1 MKIVAGLGSL
11 ECFDAYAEAGADE
24 VFCGFAPFEWLEK
37 YGVMAPVNRREALLY
52 PVQIASMTDMRLLAR
67 RCAQTGIPASV
78 AVNSVGYPPSL
89 YPALIRLLRALADLG
104 FERFIL
110 AEPALILRAR
120 EEKLHIQ
127 IHLSGEFGEYSRPAL
142 RMLGGEL
149 ISRLIFHRK
158 VTPEEMAACARE
170 MPGREYE
177 AFVLNERCIYTGAMC
192 ASLHADE
199 LPPLCRVPG
208 KIADVR
214 ETNKASF
221 GGCLPSNAER
231 FAEDRERIQASLG
244 GLLPS
249 QVEKTTAERAPVCDE
264 EALGAGGCG
273 ICALDVLER
282 AGITHLKLVGRGNR
296 PERMVRDI
304 RALRKALA
312 DRSKAKETL
321 FPDGCPGTCY
331 YEP

>member
-177 AFVLNERCIYTGAMC
+177 AFILNERCFYTGAMC

-208 KIADVR
+208 KIAGVHEMKSEIVEPTFLRD
-214 ETNKASF
+214 
-221 GGCLPSNAER
+221 
-231 FAEDRERIQASLG
+231 EDS
-244 GLLPS
+244 
-249 QVEKTTAERAPVCDE
+249 
-264 EALGAGGCG
+264 LGAGGCG
-273 ICALDVLER
+273 FCALDALER
-282 AGITHLKLVGRGNR
+282 AGITHLKLVGRGNI

-304 RALRKALA
+304 RALRKALSLT
-312 DRSKAKETL
+312 DRSKARETL

-331 YEP
+331 YDVWARAGTVARDDTERMKTNGFL